1 MRATSLFGIFC
12 LILCACEQKSERLP
26 NQNSRVSQVASAK
39 TERIELAPIQFALSQ
54 APLNLDPRYATD
66 AASERINR
74 LIYQSLVDFDAASK
88 PSPKLATWVMMNAT
102 SYQFKLNE
110 TRAPFHRKGMH
121 KTELETTLSA
131 DDVKATY
138 DSIASLNNS
147 PLSAEFAN
155 ITKIEV
161 QDTNTLTFYLK
172 QADAHFPAKLII
184 GILPKELIDKRHDFS
199 HHPIGNGPLAF
210 VSWKNKLILKRVSD
224 GQQMI
229 LTEVKDPTVRVLK
242 LLRGEADLLQGD
254 LPPELVKY
262 LQTKP
267 EINVKTSQ
275 GANFSYLGLN
285 MQDPALKHQKVRRA
299 IAHAIDRQAIIN
311 KVMVDNTRVATT
323 ILPPEHYTNFGVT
336 NSSLARDEFDSGQ
349 GSANPT
355 TYDYNPALAK
365 TLLIEAGV
373 KLPLKL
379 IYKTS
384 TDAQRVRFAT
394 ILQAQMQ
401 PAGIALEIRSLDWG
415 TFFEDV
421 KQGNFQMFGLTWVGI
436 KTPEIYV
443 KAFGANNAPPSGF
456 NRGRYADAELDKLLA
471 VENWQLASVRMHE
484 QLPYIPLWYEGQ
496 FVAMR
501 KDLSNYAPK
510 SDGNWDD
517 LTTIKRSATI
527 SNDAH

>member
-1 MRATSLFGIFC
+1 MKATSLFGVFC
-12 LILCACEQKSERLP
+12 LILCACEQERGSLP
-26 NQNSRVSQVASAK
+26 NQKQRESQVASVK
-39 TERIELAPIQFALSQ
+39 TETANSAPIRFALSQ

-66 AASERINR
+66 AASERVNR
-74 LIYQSLVDFDAASK
+74 LIYQSLIDFDATFK
-88 PSPKLATWVMMNAT
+88 PSPKLATWVMLNAKT
-102 SYQFKLNE
+102 YQFKLNGA
-110 TRAPFHRKGMH
+110 RAPFHH
-121 KTELETTLSA
+121 KTTLKTTLSA

-138 DSIASLNNS
+138 DSIARLNNS

-155 ITKIEV
+155 IANIEV
-161 QDTNTLTFYLK
+161 QDSNTLTFHLK
-172 QADAHFPAKLII
+172 QADTHFPAKLII
-184 GILPKELIDKRHDFS
+184 GILPKDLIDKHHDFS
-199 HHPIGNGPLAF
+199 HHPVGNGPLAF
-210 VSWKNKLILKRVSD
+210 VSWKNKLILKRTSD
-224 GQQMI
+224 GQQVI

-285 MQDPALKHQKVRRA
+285 MQDPVLKNQKVRRA
-299 IAHAIDRQAIIN
+299 IAHAIDRQVIID
-311 KVMVDNTRVATT
+311 KVMVNNTRIATL
-323 ILPPEHYTNFGVT
+323 ILPPEHYTNSGI
-336 NSSLARDEFDSGQ
+336 DSGQ
-349 GSANPT
+349 ENAKFTP
-355 TYDYNPALAK
+355 YDYNPALAK
-365 TLLIEAGV
+365 ALLMEAGV

-401 PAGIALEIRSLDWG
+401 PAGITLEIRSLDWG

-421 KQGNFQMFGLTWVGI
+421 KQGNFQIFGLTWVGI
-436 KTPEIYV
+436 KTPEIYM
-443 KAFGANNAPPSGF
+443 KAFGSKSVPPNGF

-471 VENWQLASVRMHE
+471 VEDWQAAAACMHE

-501 KDLSNYAPK
+501 KGLLNYAPK
-510 SDGNWDD
+510 PDGNWDS